1 MLVSTH
7 VTSKLDQGFAV
18 DIFYMLPALGDVF
31 LGNVLLFTTYSPTFD
46 SGFGLWDIRVVDCS
60 ESLIQRS
67 ERANN
72 PVVDKGLGTRYYRH
86 QWEQVALKLY
96 K

>member
-7 VTSKLDQGFAV
+7 VTSKLDQGLAV

-46 SGFGLWDIRVVDCS
+46 SGFGL
-60 ESLIQRS
+60 
-67 ERANN
+67 
-72 PVVDKGLGTRYYRH
+72 
-86 QWEQVALKLY
+86 
-96 K
+96 